1 MFEWSRYGCRAC
13 KRSFVLMKLSEEEE
27 KGKFAK
33 CRFCGTKN
41 SLTRENISSGRVTCT
56 GCGSILLFTPE
67 SREELLSP
75 RCVYCGQRL
84 IYKLRTRRKKTVKA
98 V

>member
-1 MFEWSRYGCRAC
+1 MFEWSKYGCKVC
-13 KRSFVLMKLSEEEE
+13 KRTFVLMKLSEEEE
-27 KGKFAK
+27 KGKFLK
-33 CRFCGTKN
+33 CRFCETKN
-41 SLTRENISSGRVTCT
+41 NLTRENLSSGRVTCG

-75 RCVYCGQRL
+75 RCVYCGQRI
-84 IYKLRTRRKKTVKA
+84 IYKLRPKRKKTVKA